1 MLHIM
6 VGTEQEL
13 RRWSARE
20 MKKTGHKL
28 QHVAVNIGNGYQ
40 VRFVKEKPA
49 PKRGAEEIREQLAEL
64 AERNFRENQDRIAHF
79 CEQEQMEAATDGQTE
94 QPGDQRESLEAL
106 REKAKDF
113 LSHLRGQ

>member
-40 VRFVKEKPA
+40 VRFVKTFEEKNRDKDSSESSGSISMTGPA
-49 PKRGAEEIREQLAEL
+49 
-64 AERNFRENQDRIAHF
+64 
-79 CEQEQMEAATDGQTE
+79 
-94 QPGDQRESLEAL
+94 
-106 REKAKDF
+106 
-113 LSHLRGQ
+113 